1 MKLLSVAKTIFCI
14 LDGNS
19 SELKLCYS
27 ISVLLNRLPPY
38 ISPKYPLHLPNKQ
51 HAFPEGSR
59 QHLSPISLLLTFPPP
74 CSHFSSEEFVQS
86 ILLPAFTAIN
96 QPHIEP
102 SSVKFYFDHR
112 RRSGFPF
119 DFVGNKGPGQKGL
132 ANRSV
137 RSNSVCSLKYNKSTH
152 FSIRRTKTQ
161 AKEERG
167 TSWFETAS

>member
-1 MKLLSVAKTIFCI
+1 MAKTIFCR
-14 LDGNS
+14 
-19 SELKLCYS
+19 SEKFQRVETQLFHQHVAEHFPSAFSPRYS
-27 ISVLLNRLPPY
+27 Y
-38 ISPKYPLHLPNKQ
+38 HLPNEQ
-51 HAFPEGSR
+51 HASEGSK
-59 QHLSPISLLLTFPPP
+59 QDLSPISLLLTFPPP
-74 CSHFSSEEFVQS
+74 RSHFSSEEFVQS

-102 SSVKFYFDHR
+102 TCVKFYFAQR
-112 RRSGFPF
+112 RRSGFPL

-132 ANRSV
+132 TNLGV
-137 RSNSVCSLKYNKSTH
+137 RSNSVCSLKYNTSTH